1 MVKTVADAIDELLDR
16 EQADQRA
23 AKRDRG
29 IERGDRRARR
39 QAKTAKAA
47 DIVLVAEPDQ
57 TKGDAEH
64 HDADDDLDDQP
75 RRAMH
80 RLGNRGQIEMIV
92 AAGRAPRAPENSGD
106 ENSRGGLLP
115 TPPP

>member
-1 MVKTVADAIDELLDR
+1 MVKAVADAIDQLLDR
-16 EQADQRA
+16 EQANQRA

-57 TKGDAEH
+57 AKGDAEH
-64 HDADDDLDDQP
+64 YDADDNLDDQP
-75 RRAMH
+75 RRPMH

-92 AAGRAPRAPENSGD
+92 AAGRDRSAD
-106 ENSRGGLLP
+106 EDRV
-115 TPPP
+115 